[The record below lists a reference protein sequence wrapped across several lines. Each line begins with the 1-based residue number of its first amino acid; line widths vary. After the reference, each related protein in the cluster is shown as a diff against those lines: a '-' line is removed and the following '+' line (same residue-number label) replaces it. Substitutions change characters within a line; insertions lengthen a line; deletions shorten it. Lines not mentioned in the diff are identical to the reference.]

1 MQILPVRLEMVLE
14 QVRSSVQIEGSTRII
29 DVGSDHGYLAV
40 RCLEESIADSVICTD
55 IHEAPAKR
63 SMNALAEA
71 GFEEVSEV
79 YTTDGLRGVPLMR
92 GDVIVIAGMGGMLI
106 RDILTNG
113 MDCIRQMDEFIVQP
127 QSNIPEFRNFLR
139 QSGFEIVRNN
149 ILIDAEKYYFPM
161 KIRYTGKT
169 EPALNI
175 TPEDRYGADLIEEDR
190 GLSDYLDAEMG
201 SYEKILEKLISES
214 GEHNERTEEI
224 RELMDLN
231 RRIRS
236 RINKD

>member
-1 MQILPVRLEMVLE
+1 MRLSDRLENILE
-14 QVRSSVQIEGSTRII
+14 LVPKGLVCADIGC
-29 DVGSDHGYLAV
+29 DHGFMAIELV
-40 RCLEESIADSVICTD
+40 SRDISPKVIASDLRTG
-55 IHEAPAKR
+55 PLKR
-63 SMNALAEA
+63 ARENVEKAGLSDKIELIISD
-71 GFEEVSEV
+71 GFEKIEPGTVK
-79 YTTDGLRGVPLMR
+79 TA
-92 GDVIVIAGMGGMLI
+92 VIAGMGGMLI